1 MEPMATIALRAARN
15 ASTHIAR
22 SFDRPD
28 LVKISEK
35 GHNDFVTNV
44 DKESEYIIVEALKA
58 AYPDHTITGE
68 ESYNDHV
75 TEDAEYEWIID
86 PIDGTLNFLRQLPH
100 FCISIACHKNGKLQH
115 GVIVDPM
122 RNEEFVA
129 SRGQGCQLN
138 GHSVRV
144 SAKEDLDG
152 ALISTGG
159 PFKSL
164 RERQGTFY
172 GHMINEYTKVRNLGS
187 ACLDLAYVAAGR
199 LDGLWLHN
207 LKPWD
212 MAAGVLMITESGG
225 LIGDFDGSANFMKT
239 GNVVA
244 GNPKCFKLLAPLVK
258 RHLVDED

>member
-1 MEPMATIALRAARN
+1 M
-15 ASTHIAR
+15 
-22 SFDRPD
+22 
-28 LVKISEK
+28 
-35 GHNDFVTNV
+35 
-44 DKESEYIIVEALKA
+44 
-58 AYPDHTITGE
+58 
-68 ESYNDHV
+68 
-75 TEDAEYEWIID
+75 
-86 PIDGTLNFLRQLPH
+86 
-100 FCISIACHKNGKLQH
+100 SIACRKKGKLQH

-138 GHSVRV
+138 GHRVRV
-144 SAKEDLDG
+144 SVKEDLDG

-159 PFKSL
+159 PFNDM
-164 RERQGTFY
+164 RERQGKLY
-172 GHMINEYTKVRNLGS
+172 GHIINEHIKVRHLGS

-212 MAAGVLMITESGG
+212 MAAGLLMIIESGG
-225 LIGDFDGSANFMKT
+225 LIGDFDGSANFMRT

-258 RHLVDED
+258 RHLVGED